1 MRQVEKYKYKNGWVQ
16 NLKWCTI
23 PILLVASLALT
34 SVAKAGDVYAVWV
47 PKGVITMDVVK
58 QDGQGSSGTWLCK
71 SLKACYTKVLEAEE
85 RGATE
90 YCETITI
97 KRDGVPVWHR
107 DYNSPY
113 WVALQNTSSMEF
125 PTRGRQWEH

>member
-1 MRQVEKYKYKNGWVQ
+1 MRKINS
-16 NLKWCTI
+16 
-23 PILLVASLALT
+23 LLLLAAFLVGAASSSAE
-34 SVAKAGDVYAVWV
+34 VYAYK
-47 PKGVITMDVVK
+47 PPGGIITMDVVK